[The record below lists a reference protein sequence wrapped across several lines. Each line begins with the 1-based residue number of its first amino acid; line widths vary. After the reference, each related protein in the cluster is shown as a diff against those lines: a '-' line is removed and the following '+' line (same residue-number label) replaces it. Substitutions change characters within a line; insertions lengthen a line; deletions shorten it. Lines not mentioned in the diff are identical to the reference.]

1 MPVAF
6 PGLVVGGIKILLA
19 IDPGVIHQNID
30 VRGDPEQFVNALLRA
45 QVGDG
50 GTDLYAWHHL
60 LERLNAF
67 VHRVDAA
74 PVDDHFRTALRQSAG
89 DGKPNTAGG
98 RGHQRYFPR

>member
-1 MPVAF
+1 M
-6 PGLVVGGIKILLA
+6 
-19 IDPGVIHQNID
+19 
-30 VRGDPEQFVNALLRA
+30 RGDPEQFVNALLRA

-98 RGHQRYFPR
+98 RGHQRHFPR